1 MRIVVLLSGPPGSGK
16 TTAARASGLTVYDRD
31 DPQWSGEHE
40 FRQALA
46 KLALDHHARAVV
58 IRSAATPSARNKA
71 AALVRA
77 THRFVLIE
85 PQDKLLR
92 RITERD
98 REDKVAT
105 LAAVPRWFATFSRG
119 DSVPD
124 FPGWEEVLGPGYELG
139 ETSRQW

>member
-1 MRIVVLLSGPPGSGK
+1 MRIVVMLCGAPGAGK

-46 KLALDHHARAVV
+46 KLALDPNARAVV
-58 IRSAATPSARNKA
+58 IRAGATPLARNRAAT
-71 AALVRA
+71 LVRA
-77 THRFVLIE
+77 THRFVIIE

-92 RITERD
+92 RINERD
-98 REDKVAT
+98 RADKVAT
-105 LAAVPRWFATFSRG
+105 LAAVPRWFAAFSRG
-119 DSVPD
+119 DGVQD
-124 FPGWEEVLGPGYELG
+124 FPGWSEVLGPGYELG